1 MVEVD
6 GLGLVGGGLEGRP
19 PPECQGRS
27 LGGKGGG
34 GWAGGGGGSR
44 GRDRG
49 GYLLTTA
56 N

>member
-6 GLGLVGGGLEGRP
+6 GLGLVGGGLEGRR

-34 GWAGGGGGSR
+34 GWAGGGVGDVGAVVESICQR
-44 GRDRG
+44 
-49 GYLLTTA
+49 TA